1 MPKLVAE
8 SEHTSAVLHAKHIIL
23 LVKIG
28 DINELPANAGG
39 DVRRQHAVLAF
50 ERPETLSK

>member
-8 SEHTSAVLHAKHIIL
+8 SEHPSAVLHAKHIIL

-28 DINELPANAGG
+28 DINELPANAG
-39 DVRRQHAVLAF
+39 DVCRQHAVLAF